1 MMIMMK
7 AANLGLRFLLELC
20 ILASLCY
27 WGFHIGN
34 GWLLKGILG
43 IGAPL
48 LAAILWGM
56 FVSPK
61 ASITV
66 SQPLQFIIELV
77 IFAAAIIALY
87 VTGKHSLAICFALF
101 YILHRILK
109 FLWEQ

>member
-1 MMIMMK
+1 MIMMK

-27 WGFHIGN
+27 WGFHIGK
-34 GWLLKGILG
+34 LKGVLG

-101 YILHRILK
+101 YILHSILK